1 MAEDDPI
8 FEGLQALPAPVRS
21 SAVVLRTIFGV
32 AAAVGFFAFVV
43 HLAVF
48 FTALHYGASTPGGTQ
63 IYRIADHGD
72 SAYVTYGVHE
82 CIKVLEIVM
91 MIGLGV
97 GVAGLLAVDA
107 GVKWMRARNRRD

>member
-1 MAEDDPI
+1 MADDDPI
-8 FEGLQALPAPVRS
+8 FEGLDALPAPVRWP
-21 SAVVLRTIFGV
+21 AAALRTIFGV
-32 AAAVGFFAFVV
+32 AAAVGFFAFII
-43 HLAVF
+43 HLVVF
-48 FTALHYGASTPGGTQ
+48 FTALHFGARTPAGTQ

-91 MIGLGV
+91 MIALGG

-107 GVKWMRARNRRD
+107 GVKWMRSRNR